1 VKKLFFSIFPFL
13 FSLGL
18 ADAHAQSY
26 PDRPIRFLVG
36 FVAGGAVDLTAR
48 TLAQKMTERWG
59 QQVIVDNRT
68 GAGGVIVMQI
78 AAKAPR
84 DGYTIM
90 MGSSTQ
96 FSIGPAMQA
105 GPSSYEPLASF
116 TPISQVVVSPI
127 VLTVHPSVPAR
138 SVQELIQYGKTRS
151 GQISF
156 ASPGAGTGSHIAGIL
171 LGRTA
176 GFDIVHVPYKGG
188 GDAIVAV
195 VGGHLPLSLG
205 AISTALPH
213 IKGGRLRA
221 LGVTEARRLSIAPE
235 VPTIAESGLPG
246 FEVSQWYGVFAP
258 AGIPAA
264 ITKKIGSELAAIVAL
279 PEAKDRLSSQGLEV
293 VYSAPDVFGA
303 YVKAERAK
311 WSKLLKELGI
321 QEKSL
326 Q

>member
-1 VKKLFFSIFPFL
+1 M
-13 FSLGL
+13 
-18 ADAHAQSY
+18 AAANAQPY

-48 TLAQKMTERWG
+48 TLAQKLSERWG

-84 DGYTIM
+84 DGYTLM

-105 GPSSYEPLASF
+105 GPSPYEPLSNF
-116 TPISQVVVSPI
+116 TPISQAVVSPI

-138 SVQELIQYGKTRS
+138 SVQELVQYGKTRS

-156 ASPGAGTGSHIAGIL
+156 ASPGAGTGSHIAGVL

-188 GDAIVAV
+188 GEAIVALI
-195 VGGHLPLSLG
+195 GGHVPISLG

-213 IKGGRLRA
+213 MKSGKLRA

-235 VPTIAESGLPG
+235 IPTIAESGLPG

-258 AGIPAA
+258 AGIPGS
-264 ITKKIGSELAAIVAL
+264 ITHKMSGELGNILAL
-279 PEAKDRLSSQGLEV
+279 PETRVRLSSQGLEV
-293 VYSAPDVFGA
+293 VHVPSELFAA
-303 YVKAERAK
+303 YVMAELKR
-311 WSKLLKELGI
+311 WTRLLKEMGI
-321 QEKSL
+321 QER
-326 Q
+326 